1 MTTETNNVATAQD
14 YFLTASHV
22 VKRYAAHTA
31 LDDVSIAV
39 PRGKVFGL
47 LGPNGAGKT
56 TLIRIINRITAPDSG
71 EVTFDGRPFAP
82 EDVMHIGYLPE
93 ERGLYKKMKV
103 GEQAVY
109 LVQLKGL
116 SRAEATDR
124 LRQWFGKFDI
134 MPWWDKKLEELSKG
148 MQQKVQFIIT
158 VLHEPPLLIFD
169 EPFSGFDP
177 VNAEMLK
184 QEILA
189 LRDKG
194 HTIIFSTHNMSS
206 VEEVCD
212 EIALINHS
220 KVVLEGNV
228 TEVKERF
235 RSGLFEATATGNEL
249 QSVKGLFEVNLH
261 NEKSGMHT
269 YLLQKVAGVSNSQFI
284 AEIAGRC
291 ELRSVSEKMPTMQ
304 EIFIRTV
311 QENPADH
318 E

>member
-1 MTTETNNVATAQD
+1 MLQVN
-14 YFLTASHV
+14 HII
-22 VKRYAAHTA
+22 KRYAAHTA
-31 LDDVSIAV
+31 LNDVSIQV

-71 EVTFDGRPFAP
+71 EVIFDGHPFRA
-82 EDVMHIGYLPE
+82 EDVMKIGYLPE

-103 GEQAVY
+103 GEQAIY
-109 LVQLKGL
+109 LAQLKGL
-116 SRAEATDR
+116 SKAEATER
-124 LRQWFGKFDI
+124 LQRWFEKFGI
-134 MPWWDKKLEELSKG
+134 MPWWNKKLEELSKG

-184 QEILA
+184 REILE

-194 HTIIFSTHNMSS
+194 HTIIFSTHNMAS

-220 KVVLEGNV
+220 QVVLSGNV
-228 TEVKERF
+228 DEVKERF
-235 RSGLFEATATGNEL
+235 RTGVYEAVSKSGDLQSADGLFTIENHSQAGSL
-249 QSVKGLFEVNLH
+249 
-261 NEKSGMHT
+261 HT
-269 YLLQKVAGVSNSQFI
+269 YVIRKAESLTNSALITEVAKRI
-284 AEIAGRC
+284 
-291 ELRSVSEKMPTMQ
+291 ELRSISEQMPSMQ
-304 EIFIRTV
+304 EIFLKTV
-311 QENPADH
+311 ATPPIPH